1 MTSVWSVVLGATVIC
16 VMTNGC
22 AQAPATQRAET
33 ETATSTLP
41 YPAMAARIV
50 AALQPSAGERAILR
64 HDPRAMPQLERELRT
79 NLERAGVL
87 VETLGYDSVTR
98 FDARLAS
105 TDIYVWLPTLGAGP
119 TAEQR
124 ASLIRWLDSG
134 RGRQIHFHWGDGTI
148 GTNQSPA
155 THTPL
160 YDSIYV
166 AALDIDYR
174 ALSDRM
180 DAAIALLRAG
190 EVRVTTPEGTDLRF
204 RIGERPVSKQ
214 NGDASMA
221 NMGSARIR
229 IDREIEL
236 PAGAIRVAPI
246 EETVRGTIVIP
257 LLRLGSTDVRGIR
270 LELDTGRV
278 ISSSSATNE
287 SLLRSNLLSVEALT
301 RFREFALGLNPRL
314 QMPAGRNELPYY
326 GYGAGAVRLS
336 LGDNSELGGRV
347 KGDYVQWL
355 FLTNA
360 SVTAGGR
367 VLVQDGKLAASGSR
381 GQSR

>member
-1 MTSVWSVVLGATVIC
+1 
-16 VMTNGC
+16 
-22 AQAPATQRAET
+22 
-33 ETATSTLP
+33 
-41 YPAMAARIV
+41 MAARIV
-50 AALQPSAGERAILR
+50 SALQPTAGERAILR
-64 HDPRAMPQLERELRT
+64 HDPKAMPELERELRSG
-79 NLERAGVL
+79 LERAGVL
-87 VETLGYDSVTR
+87 VETLGYDSLPT

-105 TDIYVWLPTLGAGP
+105 TDIYVWLPTLGVGP
-119 TAEQR
+119 TSEQR
-124 ASLIRWLDSG
+124 ASLGRWLDSG

-148 GTNQSPA
+148 GSNQTPA
-155 THTPL
+155 THTAL

-180 DAAIALLRAG
+180 DSAIAALRSG
-190 EVRVTTPEGTDLRF
+190 DVHVTTPDGTDLRF
-204 RIGERPVSKQ
+204 RIGDRPVTRQ
-214 NGDASMA
+214 DGDASAARMS
-221 NMGSARIR
+221 SARVR

-236 PAGAIRVAPI
+236 PSGAIRVAPL

-270 LELDTGRV
+270 LEFDTGR
-278 ISSSSATNE
+278 IIRASAATNE
-287 SLLRSNLLSVEALT
+287 AVLRANLLSVEALT
-301 RFREFALGLNPRL
+301 HFREFALGMNPRL
-314 QMPAGRNELPYY
+314 EIPAGRSELPYY

-367 VLVQDGKLAASGSR
+367 VLVRDGKLVASGSR